1 MDQIINKY
9 RCKNIVQERKV
20 ISKVIKTKII
30 NNCNRLEK
38 LILLMLMKLRNH
50 SQIKVKREVIN
61 IDIDLLNMKEKIKV
75 INKIFNKNI
84 IEHQQ

>member
-20 ISKVIKTKII
+20 TSKVIKTKII

-50 SQIKVKREVIN
+50 
-61 IDIDLLNMKEKIKV
+61 
-75 INKIFNKNI
+75 F
-84 IEHQQ
+84 